1 MPTGRRRRSQ
11 GRQSGPDRPPAPAIP
26 NPGDPGFSAA
36 LDELQG
42 VLDTPLAELQG
53 TEAQRVAAREL
64 AGSAAATPAMASMRE
79 LLDVVGSGRPVTQ
92 AGYLKRADAIALA
105 RRLGAPAAAL
115 DQTRRMDDLP
125 EVARLF
131 RWASAAGLL
140 ARRGTRIMP
149 GPYAALLERDPLD
162 AWLRVAITLLERG
175 PLDGFRQGWRKVYVE
190 LLDAGTPGFLV
201 ELAAGDRT
209 VPLSAIEDRGWE
221 SVVAEY
227 GYDPDD
233 APERRWAARYV
244 GALIAELE
252 GLGVL
257 AVADGQ
263 VALTGLGG
271 LLATGIAVEFGDEL
285 G

>member
-1 MPTGRRRRSQ
+1 M
-11 GRQSGPDRPPAPAIP
+11 
-26 NPGDPGFSAA
+26 SAA

-53 TEAQRVAAREL
+53 TEDQRVAAREL
-64 AGSAAATPAMASMRE
+64 SRAAAATPAMARMRE

-92 AGYLKRADAIALA
+92 AGYLKKAEAIALA

-115 DQTRRMDDLP
+115 GEVRRMDDLP

-131 RWASAAGLL
+131 HWAIAAGLL

-149 GPYAALLERDPLD
+149 GPYAEVLERDPLEP
-162 AWLRVAITLLERG
+162 WLRVAITLLAIG
-175 PLDGFRQGWRKVYVE
+175 PLDGFRQGWRKTYVE

-233 APERRWAARYV
+233 AHERRWAARYV
-244 GALIAELE
+244 GALIAELQA
-252 GLGVL
+252 LGVV

-263 VALTGLGG
+263 VGLTGLGG
-271 LLATGIAVEFGDEL
+271 LLASGTAMEFGDEL
-285 G
+285 D